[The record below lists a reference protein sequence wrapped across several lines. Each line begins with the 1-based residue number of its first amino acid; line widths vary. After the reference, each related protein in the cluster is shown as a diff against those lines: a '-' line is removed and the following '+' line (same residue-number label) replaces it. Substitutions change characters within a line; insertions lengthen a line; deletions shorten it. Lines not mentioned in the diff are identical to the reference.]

1 MNKYESVIILN
12 PELTEEN
19 EEKQVNKIEELI
31 KANGTLENTERLGK
45 KKLAYEI
52 RKQNEGLYYLLEF
65 ESDPDFIKELERI
78 YRITDE
84 IMKFIVVRK
93 DD

>member
-31 KANGTLENTERLGK
+31 KANGTG
-45 KKLAYEI
+45 
-52 RKQNEGLYYLLEF
+52 
-65 ESDPDFIKELERI
+65 
-78 YRITDE
+78 
-84 IMKFIVVRK
+84 
-93 DD
+93 